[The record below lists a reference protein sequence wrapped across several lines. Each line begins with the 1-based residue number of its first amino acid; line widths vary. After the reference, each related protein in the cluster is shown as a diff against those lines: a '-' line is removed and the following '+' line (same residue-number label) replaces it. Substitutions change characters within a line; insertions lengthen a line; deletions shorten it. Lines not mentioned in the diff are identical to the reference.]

1 MQNSKSQAG
10 TEVQQRTEADVTTSS
25 SHNAKPLVV
34 RSAFL
39 HEKINKLIPFIS
51 ENFITYPLWEEGKY
65 IPFLKC
71 WQKADTEN
79 KCNRLSNLL
88 NKHFEKSGYE
98 ISFVGKEHRS
108 VIHEFY
114 VYPKFKELKNGSYKF
129 TKKDWSIEEM
139 LDLLAVVLK

>member
-1 MQNSKSQAG
+1 MIHQ
-10 TEVQQRTEADVTTSS
+10 
-25 SHNAKPLVV
+25 
-34 RSAFL
+34 
-39 HEKINKLIPFIS
+39 KIEKLIPFIS
-51 ENFITYPLWEEGKY
+51 EEFITYPLREEGKY

-71 WQKADTEN
+71 WKKADTEN
-79 KCNRLSNLL
+79 KCTRLSNKL
-88 NKHFEKSGYE
+88 NKHFEKTGYE
-98 ISFVGKEHRS
+98 ILFVGKEHRS